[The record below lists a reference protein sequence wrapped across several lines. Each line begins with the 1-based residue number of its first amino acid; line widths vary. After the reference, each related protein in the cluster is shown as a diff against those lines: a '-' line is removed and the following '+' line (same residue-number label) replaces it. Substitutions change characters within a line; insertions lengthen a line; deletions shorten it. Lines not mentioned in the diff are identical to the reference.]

1 MNRRDLLNTM
11 MAVHMAMPWTLVMPS
26 TGTRVV
32 FGA

>member
-1 MNRRDLLNTM
+1 MNTI
-11 MAVHMAMPWTLVMPS
+11 MAVHMAMPRKLVMPS

>member
-1 MNRRDLLNTM
+1 MHCTGFNTM
-11 MAVHMAMPWTLVMPS
+11 MAIQREMPTKLIMPS

>member
-1 MNRRDLLNTM
+1 
-11 MAVHMAMPWTLVMPS
+11 MAIQREMPEKLIMPS